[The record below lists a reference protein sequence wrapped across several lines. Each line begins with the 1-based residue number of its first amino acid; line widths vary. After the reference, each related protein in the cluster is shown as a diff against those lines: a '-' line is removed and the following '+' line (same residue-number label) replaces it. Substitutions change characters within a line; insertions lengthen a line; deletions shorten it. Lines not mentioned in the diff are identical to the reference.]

1 MVKTVSCSA
10 VCLNHFM
17 NECDTLVSEK
27 LGC

>member
-1 MVKTVSCSA
+1 
-10 VCLNHFM
+10 M